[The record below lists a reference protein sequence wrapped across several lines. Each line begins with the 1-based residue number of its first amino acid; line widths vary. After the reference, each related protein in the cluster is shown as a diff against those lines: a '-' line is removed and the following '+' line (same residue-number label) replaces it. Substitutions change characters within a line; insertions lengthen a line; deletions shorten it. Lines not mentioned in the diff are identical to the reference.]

1 METKDTMDLDT
12 LNRSILG
19 TISADIKEC
28 EDYQRAVIL
37 PTMKERYQIY
47 YADKEYYKAMFPK
60 LSRTSSVVSTD
71 VTDTIEWALPSL
83 MKVFTSGDD
92 VVSITG
98 HDALD
103 SHKADAMQD
112 LINFQLQRENHFFPI
127 LYNWMKDALITGMGL
142 TKCYW
147 DRKEAV
153 KPVTCVLNW
162 TSLQELRKTGV
173 EITNISQPDQF
184 GDYTVT
190 YNSTYYLKNAPK
202 IENILC
208 TDVLYSPDAKSLDE
222 ANFVAHKKLVTLS
235 YLREMEQQGI
245 YANVDQIKGDHVH
258 GKYGKDDIDTE
269 MDAVIGDK
277 YYNFPS
283 FSPDE
288 ARDEVTIYE
297 CYVKIDIN
305 GDGIL
310 EDMIITVCQDTILRC
325 EPNYMGRHPFFA
337 IAPTQDPHRIWSK
350 RSYAELIGE
359 IQHLKVALTRQII
372 HNLALSNDPK
382 VIMSPEAI
390 NIEDFNKGRSVI
402 RKKPGYAMSDAVL
415 PMPVTQIAP
424 YTFNFLEY
432 LEGQKEQR
440 TGITRYNQGLD
451 ASSLNRMLD
460 INTPVPMANGSR
472 KLLKDIVDGDMLIG
486 QNGKP
491 TMVVKAHIIH
501 DPERAYE
508 IKFSNGEVLKAGGE
522 HLWTVFG
529 PHRKRKTIDTDTLFK
544 LAHEYKQPLFIDRVY
559 RPDNNGDIDLPI
571 DPYIL
576 GVFLGDGCLHTNR
589 FTSMDQEVVDAMSE
603 WAKSRGGFIRPASYQ
618 NAGKAVTYDIVDTD
632 LRAILKEL
640 HIVRDSRYDDM
651 KENQKHIPE
660 IFFSASYR
668 QRMEL
673 LRGLMDTD
681 GCHHSGSLVI
691 FSQANGQLLDDVERL
706 ICSFGWNY
714 SKTEHFPGK
723 LTKEGRT
730 YWHLNI
736 SCLDNPF
743 RLSRKANKYIQ
754 SKRSVDRVK
763 IVSIEPIDI
772 IPMRCL
778 TVDAEDGQFCVGKHY
793 TVTHNTATGISAI
806 LNQSNQRLE
815 LIARMFAETGIYE
828 LYRFLISLNQK
839 FIDQT
844 TVVRLSGEPL
854 EINPEDLDGKF
865 DLVVNSGLSIQSK
878 AAVGTQLQSLLT
890 AIMQTNSAG
899 VQVATPHNIY
909 NIFKKWLETQGIKN
923 VGDYISDPVIAQQ
936 RTMLEMQVIQTT
948 LQTLPP
954 DVVQYYFTYGSLP
967 IQVLYSLPP
976 YVQVVFLGHQ
986 LPQSGQAPQESMGA
1000 MPQAESP
1007 QFGGTGGA
1015 VTGVVRPIVKQGS
1028 DVLSPANQIGQQAPD
1043 NRLPAGMP
1051 TEPQQGIGGF

>member
-127 LYNWMKDALITGMGL
+127 LYNWMKDALITGIGL

-208 TDVLYSPDAKSLDE
+208 TDVLYSPDAKSLDD

-269 MDAVIGDK
+269 MDSVIGDK

-402 RKKPGYAMSDAVL
+402 RKKPGYTMSDAVL

-451 ASSLNRMLD
+451 ASSLNR
-460 INTPVPMANGSR
+460 
-472 KLLKDIVDGDMLIG
+472 
-486 QNGKP
+486 
-491 TMVVKAHIIH
+491 
-501 DPERAYE
+501 
-508 IKFSNGEVLKAGGE
+508 
-522 HLWTVFG
+522 
-529 PHRKRKTIDTDTLFK
+529 
-544 LAHEYKQPLFIDRVY
+544 
-559 RPDNNGDIDLPI
+559 
-571 DPYIL
+571 
-576 GVFLGDGCLHTNR
+576 
-589 FTSMDQEVVDAMSE
+589 
-603 WAKSRGGFIRPASYQ
+603 
-618 NAGKAVTYDIVDTD
+618 
-632 LRAILKEL
+632 
-640 HIVRDSRYDDM
+640 
-651 KENQKHIPE
+651 
-660 IFFSASYR
+660 
-668 QRMEL
+668 
-673 LRGLMDTD
+673 
-681 GCHHSGSLVI
+681 
-691 FSQANGQLLDDVERL
+691 
-706 ICSFGWNY
+706 
-714 SKTEHFPGK
+714 
-723 LTKEGRT
+723 
-730 YWHLNI
+730 
-736 SCLDNPF
+736 
-743 RLSRKANKYIQ
+743 
-754 SKRSVDRVK
+754 
-763 IVSIEPIDI
+763 
-772 IPMRCL
+772 
-778 TVDAEDGQFCVGKHY
+778 
-793 TVTHNTATGISAI
+793 TATGISAI

-986 LPQSGQAPQESMGA
+986 LPQSGQAPQEPMGA

-1007 QFGGTGGA
+1007 QFSGTGGA

-1028 DVLSPANQIGQQAPD
+1028 DVLSPTNQIGQQAPD